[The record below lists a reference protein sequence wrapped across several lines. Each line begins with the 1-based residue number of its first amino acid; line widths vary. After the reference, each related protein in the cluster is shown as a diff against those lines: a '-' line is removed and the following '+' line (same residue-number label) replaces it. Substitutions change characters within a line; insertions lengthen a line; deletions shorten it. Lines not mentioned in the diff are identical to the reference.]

1 MVRCRPNLTT
11 NQACSSRERT
21 PLWQAL
27 FLGWLQNS
35 SRFLLLSLQ
44 LLHTTAAPWRDR
56 GTALLVPHLSYSSWL
71 QLGCTLATARLHLS
85 YSSAAPRQA
94 PPSSR

>member
-1 MVRCRPNLTT
+1 MNRYNASRGWSAMVRCRPNLTT

-56 GTALLVPHLSYSSWL
+56 GTALLVPHLSYSS
-71 QLGCTLATARLHLS
+71 
-85 YSSAAPRQA
+85 AAP
-94 PPSSR
+94 